1 MNLDSIPVLALVQ
14 RSIGWLGRNHD
25 VLAQNIANAD
35 TPGYRARELKPLD
48 FAALVARPLQPVK
61 VAVTSPGHLRPTRVP
76 AGGDVRES
84 RDPYEVSSTGNSVSL
99 EQQAVKIASNAMNY
113 QLAITLYGKSIGLLR
128 AAIAQRR

>member
-61 VAVTSPGHLRPTRVP
+61 VSSSRRSRSPATR
-76 AGGDVRES
+76 
-84 RDPYEVSSTGNSVSL
+84 
-99 EQQAVKIASNAMNY
+99 
-113 QLAITLYGKSIGLLR
+113 
-128 AAIAQRR
+128 